1 LKSFF
6 KNYPSAFTTK
16 GSTNLTKMETYSKK
30 YLIECISTHFE
41 KQGKKMTNLSKAP
54 IDTLVKIIKKYN
66 VEVPEINEKEERKKQ
81 IAETKRKRQERIEK
95 EMEEEKQRK
104 EKQMKEKNFIA
115 DKIKYWNEP
124 KRASIKRGFCESYYR
139 KYYHRTEEQL
149 EKWKIG
155 NIKLKTFIDVQ
166 YGVFERDPRTRN
178 IYKVD
183 DETISVNGINIS
195 FGSLSPETAYTHEET
210 EKLIAELYEIKF
222 ESVIKTMYFKS
233 WCHDK
238 QLLTYFD
245 KENMKIYR
253 CKHIEF

>member
-1 LKSFF
+1 
-6 KNYPSAFTTK
+6 
-16 GSTNLTKMETYSKK
+16 METYSKK

-81 IAETKRKRQERIEK
+81 IAETKRKRRE
-95 EMEEEKQRK
+95 EMEKNKQREEIQIK
-104 EKQMKEKNFIA
+104 KKNFIA

-149 EKWKIG
+149 EKWKIK

-183 DETISVNGINIS
+183 DETISVNGVNIS
-195 FGSLSPETAYTHEET
+195 FGSLSPEIPYTQEET
-210 EKLIAELYEIKF
+210 EKLIAELYETRF
-222 ESVIKTMYFKS
+222 EDVIRMMYFNSKPVV
-233 WCHDK
+233 
-238 QLLTYFD
+238 YFD

-253 CKHIEF
+253 CKHVEF

>member
-1 LKSFF
+1 
-6 KNYPSAFTTK
+6 
-16 GSTNLTKMETYSKK
+16 METYSKK
-30 YLIECISTHFE
+30 YLIECISTHFA
-41 KQGKKMTNLSKAP
+41 KQNRKMTNLSKAP

-66 VEVPEINEKEERKKQ
+66 VEVPEINVKEERKQK
-81 IAETKRKRQERIEK
+81 IAETKRKQRE
-95 EMEEEKQRK
+95 EMEKNKQREEKQI
-104 EKQMKEKNFIA
+104 MKENLIA

-149 EKWKIG
+149 EKWKIK

-166 YGVFERDPRTRN
+166 YGVFERDPRTRI

-183 DETISVNGINIS
+183 DETISVNGVNIS
-195 FGSLSPETAYTHEET
+195 FGSLSPEIPYTQEET
-210 EKLIAELYEIKF
+210 EQLISELYETKF
-222 ESVIKTMYFKS
+222 ESVIRMMYFN
-233 WCHDK
+233 K
-238 QLLTYFD
+238 QPLTYFD